1 MIGFILFTY
10 YLLGY
15 EYYIETLSWHNLTL
29 WKRDY
34 YDPAAATEIPVSYLL
49 SFQIFIN

>member
-1 MIGFILFTY
+1 LRRC
-10 YLLGY
+10 LGM
-15 EYYIETLSWHNLTL
+15 LNLTL

-49 SFQIFIN
+49 SFQMFII